1 VHYNDPGM
9 DLYRLYGGSF
19 IDWDAVA
26 ASWNK
31 RTVPSRLLLFASRR
45 YLEEHPAAT
54 DEERAETLGPVSLPD
69 EIKRAYA
76 APPATEGHAARLW
89 GEFVDAAVAAEM
101 ELVTYGERPP
111 LLYELRNGLS
121 QAAEEAG
128 ERSERGRWF
137 TQRHDALPGTD
148 LPDSPEYLP
157 I

>member
-1 VHYNDPGM
+1 M
-9 DLYRLYGGSF
+9 DLDKLYGGSF
-19 IDWDAVA
+19 IDWEAVA

-31 RTVPSRLLLFASRR
+31 RTVPSRLLLFAARR
-45 YLEEHPAAT
+45 YLGEHPAAA
-54 DEERAETLGPVSLPD
+54 DEARAETLSSVSLPD

-76 APPATEGHAARLW
+76 APPATGGDAARRW

-111 LLYELRNGLS
+111 LLHELRNGLS

-128 ERSERGRWF
+128 ERSDQGRWF

>member
-1 VHYNDPGM
+1 M
-9 DLYRLYGGSF
+9 DLDKLYGGSF

-31 RTVPSRLLLFASRR
+31 RTVPSRLLLFAARR
-45 YLEEHPAAT
+45 HLEEGGASP
-54 DEERAETLGPVSLPD
+54 DPERAEILASVPLPG

-76 APPATEGHAARLW
+76 SVPAAEGDATRLW
-89 GEFVDAAVAAEM
+89 GAFVDAAVAAETEM
-101 ELVTYGERPP
+101 VPYGERPP
-111 LLYELRNGLS
+111 LFHELRAGLK

-128 ERSERGRWF
+128 EKTELARWF
-137 TQRHDALPGTD
+137 LDRHDALPGTD